1 MGQVKS
7 QRSEPMKLFTVMKNC
22 RAKGAMIALM
32 IAANGAGCTFAQ
44 SSTNATSTSKQASD
58 ETRFYCNIKALSL
71 AERAHQKQLTDK
83 LIASRTQIVETPK
96 GYEFQFDPATVSLG
110 EVVEWV
116 VTEEKCCPFY
126 YFHIDLER
134 EGNLVCLGLTGQEGI
149 KQFIR
154 AEFQVPPK

>member
-1 MGQVKS
+1 
-7 QRSEPMKLFTVMKNC
+7 MKLFTATKNRYPAAALFTLVMMTNGTG
-22 RAKGAMIALM
+22 RILARSFAGAAS
-32 IAANGAGCTFAQ
+32 ASRQTPDE
-44 SSTNATSTSKQASD
+44 SK
-58 ETRFYCNIKALSL
+58 FYCNLKALNP
-71 AERAHQKQLTDK
+71 AERAHQKQLTEK
-83 LIASRTQIVETPK
+83 LIAARTDVVELPK
-96 GYEFQFDPATVSLG
+96 GYEFQFDPSTVSLA

-154 AEFQVPPK
+154 AEFRVPAK